1 MNQEQRELA
10 RHALGLP
17 NEQKRS
23 YRNRF
28 YATVGSGEEARWI
41 GLCAQGMALRA
52 PCSSPTLIFFCLT
65 REGAESALAEGE
77 KLDPEDF
84 PEEAA
89 Q

>member
-1 MNQEQRELA
+1 MTPEQRKLA

-17 NEQKRS
+17 NGQKRS

-28 YATVGSGEEARWI
+28 YAAVGSEDEARWI
-41 GLCAQGMALRA
+41 GPCAQGMAVRS

-65 REGAESALAEGE
+65 RKGAESALAKGE
-77 KLDPEDF
+77 KLDLEDF

-89 Q
+89 P